1 MRTFHHR
8 QVDWERRKDYFRLE
22 IFDSRGCQ
30 SPRETGRYRSFV
42 SERTFAVSE
51 ESTER
56 DLKLL
61 QVLINEKLISAAQ
74 ADLAKSDGAVS
85 GMTVA
90 EVLLA
95 RRWVNEQTLDRVAPW
110 LKEQVPPAVV
120 TSSNEPQRPDAVRG
134 DSDYQQNLKVY
145 RQLMHKIL
153 DE

>member
-1 MRTFHHR
+1 MS
-8 QVDWERRKDYFRLE
+8 D
-22 IFDSRGCQ
+22 
-30 SPRETGRYRSFV
+30 
-42 SERTFAVSE
+42 

-110 LKEQVPPAVV
+110 LKTEQVPPAVV
-120 TSSNEPQRPDAVRG
+120 ISSNEPQRSDAVRG
-134 DSDYQQNLKVY
+134 DADYQHNLKVY